1 MRTFEIWTIVA
12 LCVAAY
18 AATPTAGAQQRAE
31 DVPPP
36 PRTERLE
43 EGDAPAVPAR
53 SAENNLSITEKREQ
67 GKVVSTEVKSGN
79 STYYLKPNTPAGSAL
94 PGDAQSNPL
103 RAAQWKVFEFDW
115 NPGSEAKKTA
125 EPTAQVPPPPS
136 PTPTSPTEKK

>member
-1 MRTFEIWTIVA
+1 MRTFKIWTIVA

-18 AATPTAGAQQRAE
+18 AATSTAGAQQRAE

-36 PRTERLE
+36 PRMERLE

-79 STYYLKPNTPAGSAL
+79 STYYLKPNAPAGSAL

-103 RAAQWKVFEFDW
+103 RAAQWKVLEFDW

-136 PTPTSPTEKK
+136 PMPTSPTEKK